1 MRKREVVVPVMAVE
15 IEPLLALRM
24 REEEEQE
31 EAPEDSPSTLV
42 QGRQEVH
49 PEASMLEEEASLRR
63 RLDLE

>member
-1 MRKREVVVPVMAVE
+1 MVVPVMAVE

-42 QGRQEVH
+42 QGCPRRQEVH